1 MVQWCSLAGRQI
13 LQIVFFPLSGC
24 LNETAE
30 QNQIVGPQMGLQHH
44 AMVCRFTF
52 LCLIG
57 QHLADWPFDPV
68 L

>member
-1 MVQWCSLAGRQI
+1 MVFASRQTNPPDRI
-13 LQIVFFPLSGC
+13 LSIVWMHH
-24 LNETAE
+24 ETAE
-30 QNQIVGPQMGLQHH
+30 QNQIVGPQMVLQHL

>member
-1 MVQWCSLAGRQI
+1 MVFASRQTNPANRI
-13 LQIVFFPLSGC
+13 LSIVWMPH
-24 LNETAE
+24 ETAE